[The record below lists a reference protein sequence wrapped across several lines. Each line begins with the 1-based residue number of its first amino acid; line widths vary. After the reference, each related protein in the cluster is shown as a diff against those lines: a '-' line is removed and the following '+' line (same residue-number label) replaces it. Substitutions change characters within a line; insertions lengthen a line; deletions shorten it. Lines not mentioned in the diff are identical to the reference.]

1 MRINIRSFFTLTPIS
16 SRISRLFTSSRNN
29 FTSGIVELLL
39 DLYTKRYKCEEIAL
53 SDVVDQYRLLGVVDV
68 IIGTSSGEL
77 YYVIREPVLT
87 QSDICKIIQKFQEH
101 SSGWGESELNSELQD
116 SLSITEYNYL
126 KVYSG
131 LGPLLPFIID
141 DKIEDLSLN
150 RVSGRVYVVHRDFSW
165 YGWIKSNVIVDPGL
179 VDRLA
184 MTISR
189 KAGKHLSLTQPLVE
203 GSVKSSIRA
212 SIVYSDVISAQGTS
226 IVIRKKPSELWTI
239 TKLINEGVITTELA
253 SYLWLVLEKHGWIIV
268 AGPVG
273 SGKTT
278 LLQAVLT
285 MIPPHRKVII
295 IEDTPELTATSELWD
310 VFAERVE
317 VFSQVSPIDSYTLLK
332 FALRRRPD
340 YIVIG
345 EVRGIEARLLI
356 QASRLGHGVLNTIHA
371 DSPESV
377 IQRLTAPPISI
388 PKNLLSNIW
397 TIILM
402 GVIGNKRRIV
412 RVSEVLG
419 NCSLVDVYD
428 ASRESYVDIDHLV
441 SQCERLK
448 LYYNSESLRELLLE
462 RALFL
467 ERLVARGFFS
477 HQNLAEKIAEYYTA
491 QLHRVVSH

>member
-1 MRINIRSFFTLTPIS
+1 MKVNIRSFFTLTPIS
-16 SRISRLFTSSRNN
+16 SRFSRLFTSNKSG
-29 FTSGIVELLL
+29 FTSNIVELLL
-39 DLYTKRYKCEEIAL
+39 DLYTKRYRCEEVSL
-53 SDVVDQYRLLGVVDV
+53 SDVLSQYRLLGVVDV
-68 IIGTSSGEL
+68 TIGASSGEL
-77 YYVIREPVLT
+77 YYVIKEPLIT
-87 QSDICKIIQKFQEH
+87 RSDIYKIIKEFQEH
-101 SSGWGESELNSELQD
+101 SSEWSESKLNLELQD
-116 SLSITEYNYL
+116 SLGVAEYNYL
-126 KVYSG
+126 KIYSG

-141 DKIEDLSLN
+141 DKIEDVSLN

-212 SIVYSDVISAQGTS
+212 SIVYGDVISAQGTS
-226 IVIRKKPSELWTI
+226 IVIRKKPSELWTM

-278 LLQAVLT
+278 LLQAILT

-295 IEDTPELTATSELWD
+295 IEDTPELTAISELWD

-317 VFSQVSPIDSYTLLK
+317 VFSHVTPIDSYMLLK
-332 FALRRRPD
+332 FTLRRRPD

-345 EVRGIEARLLI
+345 EVRGIEARLLV

-397 TIILM
+397 TIVLM
-402 GVIGNKRRIV
+402 GVIGNKRHVV

-419 NCSLVDVYD
+419 NCSLVDIYD
-428 ASRESYVDIDHLV
+428 ASKENYIDIDQLI
-441 SQCERLK
+441 SRCERLK
-448 LYYNSESLRELLLE
+448 LYYNIEDLRELLLE

-477 HQNLAEKIAEYYTA
+477 HQDLADKIAEYYTT
-491 QLHRVVSH
+491 QLYQVASR